1 MPDPQDRKAS
11 PKPPKQPP
19 LHTILLT
26 SSFASRNRELVTTP
40 SKHQL
45 VYSIAGLVLGLA
57 CVIGGLVLFLFGVT
71 GSTSWT
77 ARFLGAK
84 SQITDAA
91 PGAVLFIV
99 GLFTVFF
106 TRYVL
111 TVR

>member
-1 MPDPQDRKAS
+1 MMSYRTLGWS
-11 PKPPKQPP
+11 TC
-19 LHTILLT
+19 LHH
-26 SSFASRNRELVTTP
+26 S
-40 SKHQL
+40 
-45 VYSIAGLVLGLA
+45 
-57 CVIGGLVLFLFGVT
+57 
-71 GSTSWT
+71 GSGHTSWT

>member
-1 MPDPQDRKAS
+1 MVGPCGALEDPFLVILGGRLMPDPQDRKAS
-11 PKPPKQPP
+11 PK
-19 LHTILLT
+19 
-26 SSFASRNRELVTTP
+26 P